1 MKLGA
6 RILKTGIALIL
17 SLLIAQTLDL
27 PSPVFAG
34 IAAIF
39 AVQPTIYRSYL
50 SIIEQVQG
58 NILGALLAVISV
70 LLFGN
75 NVFIIGLAAIILIA
89 IHLKLKLENAV
100 GLSLVTL
107 IAIMETPGDVFIQ
120 FALIRFSTIMLGV
133 LSAFI
138 VNLVFLPPKYEN
150 KLYLKMSNSTSEI
163 TKWIRLTIR
172 GASEH
177 ALLKTDIEKLKDSL
191 IKIDQL
197 YMMFKEERNYFKKS
211 DVTKSRRLV
220 IYRQMIAT
228 VQRALATLK
237 RLHRYENEIA
247 GLPNDLQNII
257 QQQLDI
263 LIHHHEHVMLKFIG
277 KVKSHVVFDE
287 GVVGLN
293 RKELFDLFLTSNSQI
308 TSKEK
313 EVSQYHLLQ
322 VISAIIEYDEE
333 IEHLDLLITSF
344 QSHHKEESEIVLPE
358 NP

>member
-17 SLLIAQTLDL
+17 SLLVAQSLGL

-58 NILGALLAVISV
+58 NTMGALLAVIFV

-107 IAIMETPGDVFIQ
+107 IAIMETPGDTFIQ

-138 VNLVFLPPKYEN
+138 VNLVF
-150 KLYLKMSNSTSEI
+150 TA
-163 TKWIRLTIR
+163 TK
-172 GASEH
+172 
-177 ALLKTDIEKLKDSL
+177 
-191 IKIDQL
+191 
-197 YMMFKEERNYFKKS
+197 
-211 DVTKSRRLV
+211 V
-220 IYRQMIAT
+220 
-228 VQRALATLK
+228 
-237 RLHRYENEIA
+237 
-247 GLPNDLQNII
+247 
-257 QQQLDI
+257 
-263 LIHHHEHVMLKFIG
+263 
-277 KVKSHVVFDE
+277 
-287 GVVGLN
+287 
-293 RKELFDLFLTSNSQI
+293 
-308 TSKEK
+308 
-313 EVSQYHLLQ
+313 
-322 VISAIIEYDEE
+322 
-333 IEHLDLLITSF
+333 
-344 QSHHKEESEIVLPE
+344 
-358 NP
+358 